1 MRTIIA
7 GSRQITDETLISETL
22 ARLAWPITEVI
33 SGGASGVD
41 RLGEAWAARC
51 GIPVRCFPAD
61 WARYG
66 KGAGPIR
73 NREMALAADAL
84 VAFWDGRSAGTRH
97 MIELARKH
105 HLQVH
110 VEPLP

>member
-7 GSRQITDETLISETL
+7 GSRQITDETLITDTL
-22 ARLAWPITEVI
+22 ARLAWPITEII
-33 SGGASGVD
+33 SGGAVGAD
-41 RLGEAWAARC
+41 RLGEAWAARH
-51 GIPVRCFPAD
+51 GIPVRRFPAD

-66 KGAGPIR
+66 KGAGPVR

-84 VAFWDGRSAGTRH
+84 VAFWDGRSAGTRN
-97 MIELARKH
+97 MIELARKQ